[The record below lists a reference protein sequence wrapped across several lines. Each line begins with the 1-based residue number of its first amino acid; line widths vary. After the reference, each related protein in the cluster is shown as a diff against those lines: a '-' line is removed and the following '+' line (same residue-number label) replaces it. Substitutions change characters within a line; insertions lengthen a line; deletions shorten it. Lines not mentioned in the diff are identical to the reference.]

1 MEGSDDIIC
10 NKFSISRGG
19 KTLFRDAKLSLI
31 HGRRYGLIGPNGCGK
46 STLMHAIGVGEV
58 DEIRKAIPPGIDI
71 LLVEQEVQASE
82 EITALQMVVNADTKR
97 TALLKESKALEET
110 LEKGGVKYIKQ
121 AKLEGKS
128 FKVGDHVIFEGHSCT
143 VLEEIDADGDI
154 TIQDEFDMDGAM
166 AGRLTD
172 IYDELQDIGADS
184 AEQRA
189 SAILSGLQFL
199 EDQKHH
205 PTASFS
211 GGWRMRISLARAL
224 FRKPRL
230 LLLDEPTNHLDLHAV
245 VWLEGYLQKW
255 KHTLVVV
262 SHDKD
267 FLCTVCTD
275 MLHCWQKKLV
285 LYSGNYDVY
294 EKVFA
299 SKLEEYQKEVDRQQ
313 KRLKQLRKEGKVSK
327 DLGKK
332 DGGADSA
339 SYKKQ
344 MQQVLGP
351 KSQKGKEL
359 ASFGGGGGSDEEED
373 GLLEAIKHVNMHIT
387 FPVAGEIPMPILAV
401 DMVDFNYVKEEE
413 EEDGT
418 KVKKVMP
425 TLFRAVDF
433 GLNMDSRVA
442 LVGANG
448 TGKSTLL
455 KLMLGELEPVRGEV
469 RLSRMCK
476 IGVYS
481 QHSCDQLTKTVKLAK
496 GMTLTPVAYLQHQFI
511 DLDEQTIRNAL
522 GKFGLEGH
530 HHLQDMNTLS
540 GGQKSRVVFVELG
553 LRRCHLLLLDEPTNH
568 LDLETV
574 DCLVKGLRRFEG
586 GVLVI
591 THNVSLINA
600 VCNEIWVLDEQKV
613 NVFPGEF
620 EDYRDDLAVEMSKIF
635 DEDPE
640 EKRRERER
648 AEAALIK
655 KERDAAAAAGGVD
668 PSKPKSKAMRDAER
682 KEARAAKAAKD
693 KAEEEA
699 KAKREAEAKELAH
712 AEAEAELKAQRQA
725 TEATLERTSLLA
737 KEAIAARAIPIDE
750 LFTRMLAAGP
760 PPLEVCGGL
769 LALTQDHKPIKLIAP
784 FTAAVLRL
792 KPTDAAKG
800 AIEGE
805 TEGAVEGAVEGAE
818 PCSPAERIDAWR
830 LPLGWLICRCDDLEA
845 AQLELLSALE
855 PLVGAD
861 DTGPLPLKQAA
872 PTLKALWE
880 CQLLEDKLLLQWRA
894 AEAATAGGRRLRK
907 FAQPFL
913 EWLENTPISE
923 EIA

>member
-1 MEGSDDIIC
+1 
-10 NKFSISRGG
+10 
-19 KTLFRDAKLSLI
+19 
-31 HGRRYGLIGPNGCGK
+31 
-46 STLMHAIGVGEV
+46 
-58 DEIRKAIPPGIDI
+58 
-71 LLVEQEVQASE
+71 
-82 EITALQMVVNADTKR
+82 
-97 TALLKESKALEET
+97 
-110 LEKGGVKYIKQ
+110 
-121 AKLEGKS
+121 
-128 FKVGDHVIFEGHSCT
+128 
-143 VLEEIDADGDI
+143 
-154 TIQDEFDMDGAM
+154 
-166 AGRLTD
+166 
-172 IYDELQDIGADS
+172 
-184 AEQRA
+184 
-189 SAILSGLQFL
+189 
-199 EDQKHH
+199 
-205 PTASFS
+205 
-211 GGWRMRISLARAL
+211 
-224 FRKPRL
+224 
-230 LLLDEPTNHLDLHAV
+230 
-245 VWLEGYLQKW
+245 
-255 KHTLVVV
+255 
-262 SHDKD
+262 
-267 FLCTVCTD
+267 
-275 MLHCWQKKLV
+275 
-285 LYSGNYDVY
+285 
-294 EKVFA
+294 
-299 SKLEEYQKEVDRQQ
+299 
-313 KRLKQLRKEGKVSK
+313 
-327 DLGKK
+327 
-332 DGGADSA
+332 
-339 SYKKQ
+339 
-344 MQQVLGP
+344 
-351 KSQKGKEL
+351 
-359 ASFGGGGGSDEEED
+359 
-373 GLLEAIKHVNMHIT
+373 
-387 FPVAGEIPMPILAV
+387 
-401 DMVDFNYVKEEE
+401 
-413 EEDGT
+413 
-418 KVKKVMP
+418 
-425 TLFRAVDF
+425 
-433 GLNMDSRVA
+433 
-442 LVGANG
+442 
-448 TGKSTLL
+448 
-455 KLMLGELEPVRGEV
+455 
-469 RLSRMCK
+469 
-476 IGVYS
+476 
-481 QHSCDQLTKTVKLAK
+481 
-496 GMTLTPVAYLQHQFI
+496 
-511 DLDEQTIRNAL
+511 
-522 GKFGLEGH
+522 
-530 HHLQDMNTLS
+530 
-540 GGQKSRVVFVELG
+540 
-553 LRRCHLLLLDEPTNH
+553 
-568 LDLETV
+568 
-574 DCLVKGLRRFEG
+574 
-586 GVLVI
+586 
-591 THNVSLINA
+591 VSLINA